1 MHGQLFQLST
11 QNSFTNE
18 RNKITTLSEI
28 SYCTNLLDEKSVK
41 LFYFTWLV
49 VTIYDKRKKEPHLLE
64 ENKIIQYELDL
75 IIIRNHN
82 IHDVEECENLN
93 HFSVVQDL

>member
-28 SYCTNLLDEKSVK
+28 SYCTNLLDVFFPHLFKKSVK

-49 VTIYDKRKKEPHLLE
+49 VTTYEKRKKEPHLLE
-64 ENKIIQYELDL
+64 ENKMIQYLVFL
-75 IIIRNHN
+75 
-82 IHDVEECENLN
+82 
-93 HFSVVQDL
+93 S